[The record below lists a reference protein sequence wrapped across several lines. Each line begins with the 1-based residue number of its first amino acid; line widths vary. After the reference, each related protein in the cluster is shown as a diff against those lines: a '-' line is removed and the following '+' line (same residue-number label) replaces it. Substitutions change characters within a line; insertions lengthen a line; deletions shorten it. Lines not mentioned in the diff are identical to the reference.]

1 MKMIDPNVRSSTN
14 GDKQEA
20 SFFMAHGR
28 KNRAK
33 CANMGDNQKMSLTQ
47 ELRIS
52 KWFIGRSYR
61 NNNQDYITNRD
72 KSITNGDKQKTVF
85 LTYGLHN

>member
-1 MKMIDPNVRSSTN
+1 
-14 GDKQEA
+14 
-20 SFFMAHGR
+20 MAHGG
-28 KNRAK
+28 KNRSK

-72 KSITNGDKQKTVF
+72 KSITNGDK
-85 LTYGLHN
+85 

>member
-1 MKMIDPNVRSSTN
+1 MKMIDPNVHSTTI
-14 GDKQEA
+14 GDKSKA
-20 SFFMAHGR
+20 PFFMAHGR
-28 KNRAK
+28 KNRSK

-47 ELRIS
+47 ELKIS

-72 KSITNGDKQKTVF
+72 KSITNGDK
-85 LTYGLHN
+85 

>member
-1 MKMIDPNVRSSTN
+1 
-14 GDKQEA
+14 
-20 SFFMAHGR
+20 MAHGG
-28 KNRAK
+28 KNRSK

-47 ELRIS
+47 ELKIS

-72 KSITNGDKQKTVF
+72 KSITNGDK
-85 LTYGLHN
+85 

>member
-1 MKMIDPNVRSSTN
+1 
-14 GDKQEA
+14 
-20 SFFMAHGR
+20 MAHGR

-47 ELRIS
+47 ELKIS

-72 KSITNGDKQKTVF
+72 KSITNGDK
-85 LTYGLHN
+85 